1 MRASLISWQ
10 RHYGWTSGPRHPLSV
25 ELGGVFFGPFRG
37 LSSERSQTEQRA
49 MSRWQGKDSNQEI
62 QSTWNV
68 VRLAIGVL
76 VGCCVFRDQFDSV
89 LPKPTSKHVNQ
100 SVDVGI
106 QESGID
112 KKSSSSMTRN
122 NDLFVILRVEITLNR
137 STRYFVQV

>member
-1 MRASLISWQ
+1 
-10 RHYGWTSGPRHPLSV
+10 
-25 ELGGVFFGPFRG
+25 
-37 LSSERSQTEQRA
+37 
-49 MSRWQGKDSNQEI
+49 
-62 QSTWNV
+62 V